1 MNGPTRGYTSV
12 DEYITSF
19 PKDVQA
25 KLEELRRFIR
35 RIVPE
40 AEERISYQMPAYF
53 LNGVLV
59 YFGGHSHHIGF
70 YPTSSGIRAFEKEIS
85 NYKHSKGAIQF
96 PFAQPLPTAL
106 IEKIV
111 RHRINEN
118 QKRTK

>member
-1 MNGPTRGYTSV
+1 MKGPTRGYTSV